1 MGEFLHKY
9 NTDNVHSR
17 AVIVGLVNLLN
28 GKVMFENIL
37 SDTSIDIVYVP
48 FFYNQ
53 GGDERFMQDYFLQ
66 WNDCINPKHADGNYD
81 VIPRGVVTMSSK
93 SIDTGKLT
101 HRFVRGTYV
110 KEVNGQLQQF
120 NAFINSLPITM
131 QFSVEIE
138 TDTNLD
144 AFKIEQA
151 IMETFYKTQVF
162 SVNFRGFRVPCQVGF
177 SDDYGVERTFDYTYQ
192 ANARTKVTF
201 DLELETYYPVTDH
214 TSERSNSNRMNL
226 GGNAGSL
233 QESWP
238 ETYADPRFN
247 FLTPVTREKYFSGG
261 VLPITWTNTGPILRV
276 NLYYRV
282 IGSESWIPIAM
293 NLTNNGYYNWEIPF
307 LSMTGDEVPNESQRA
322 YAVSAA
328 GKGAKLRPIVNDTGG
343 VDSIVILA
351 SGFVYT
357 NTDHIRVELF
367 PKPFVLPE
375 GYTEP
380 EISLSV
386 KNSGEI
392 YETSVLSAGSGYYP
406 SPLNEI
412 EFKIQDANS
421 ESIYL
426 VLDQELVFTADVDNT
441 VDDGLIIT
449 NLNPSV
455 SELMA
460 QGLTTGLGLFGAGI
474 VNGTL
479 ITSIDII
486 TNTLGINKSVNMQ
499 VSNGTLNTSITTGKI
514 YLQ

>member
-1 MGEFLHKY
+1 
-9 NTDNVHSR
+9 
-17 AVIVGLVNLLN
+17 
-28 GKVMFENIL
+28 
-37 SDTSIDIVYVP
+37 
-48 FFYNQ
+48 
-53 GGDERFMQDYFLQ
+53 
-66 WNDCINPKHADGNYD
+66 
-81 VIPRGVVTMSSK
+81 
-93 SIDTGKLT
+93 
-101 HRFVRGTYV
+101 
-110 KEVNGQLQQF
+110 
-120 NAFINSLPITM
+120 
-131 QFSVEIE
+131 
-138 TDTNLD
+138 
-144 AFKIEQA
+144 
-151 IMETFYKTQVF
+151 
-162 SVNFRGFRVPCQVGF
+162 
-177 SDDYGVERTFDYTYQ
+177 
-192 ANARTKVTF
+192 
-201 DLELETYYPVTDH
+201 
-214 TSERSNSNRMNL
+214 
-226 GGNAGSL
+226 
-233 QESWP
+233 
-238 ETYADPRFN
+238 
-247 FLTPVTREKYFSGG
+247 
-261 VLPITWTNTGPILRV
+261 
-276 NLYYRV
+276 
-282 IGSESWIPIAM
+282 M

-307 LSMTGDEVPNESQRA
+307 LTITGDEVPNESQRA

-367 PKPFVLPE
+367 PKPFVLPD

-406 SPLNEI
+406 TPLNEI
-412 EFKIQDANS
+412 ELKIQDANS

-460 QGLTTGLGLFGAGI
+460 QGLTTGLELFGAGI